1 MNPLTAR
8 SDIYSLGVTLFFLLA
23 GRPPFQADSTI
34 KMALMHVHETPPPL
48 SDFRSDVTPQI
59 DRVIAKA
66 LSKFPEDRY
75 QTAGMFSAAFA
86 EAVANADNYVLT
98 DSEAKMKAM
107 ASSNGAKKAKAPI
120 KPIDQWNPPAKNIQ

>member
-1 MNPLTAR
+1 
-8 SDIYSLGVTLFFLLA
+8 
-23 GRPPFQADSTI
+23 
-34 KMALMHVHETPPPL
+34 MHVHDTPPAL
-48 SDFRSDVTPQI
+48 SDFCSNVTPQI

-107 ASSNGAKKAKAPI
+107 APSNGAKKAKAPI
-120 KPIDQWNPPAKNIQ
+120 KPIDRWISSFEKIQSNMANCLASDFTACSNHRLDFKRLPGKQIQQYKS